1 MTAFFMAWMMFC
13 YIPCP
18 VTKWDENKKQDMLV
32 CFPIIGLMIGA
43 IDLLVYIICS
53 YFKLEFLGAAL
64 MSFMPWLLC
73 GFIHLDGF
81 MDCAD
86 AIMSCRDEK
95 RRLEILKDSH
105 VGAFAVI
112 SVLILGIL
120 SYASW
125 RQCCFNVPYVYILL
139 APLVS
144 RAVAGICVLGY
155 KPLEQSSYKAIHN
168 EGIKKS
174 KIVFLFIELAAA
186 LAVSFVFTGING
198 FALLVCALAAFLTVL
213 DAKHKLG
220 GMSGDISGCAVCIG
234 ELMGVVALCFLL

>member
-18 VTKWDENKKQDMLV
+18 VTKWDDSKKQDMLV

-43 IDLLVYIICS
+43 IDLAVYALCGL
-53 YFKLEFLGAAL
+53 FKIEFLGSAL
-64 MSFMPWLLC
+64 MSFMPWMLC

-86 AIMSCRDEK
+86 AVLSCRDQS

-112 SVLILGIL
+112 SVLILGLL
-120 SYASW
+120 SYAAW
-125 RQCCFNVPYVYILL
+125 RQCIFTVPYVIILL
-139 APLVS
+139 MPVIS

-155 KPLEQSSYKAIHN
+155 KPLPSSSYKAIHD

-174 KIVFLFIELAAA
+174 KIFILLVEFIAA
-186 LAVSFVFTGING
+186 LAVGFIFSGIKG
-198 FALLVCALAAFLTVL
+198 FALLVCAVGSYLTVL
-213 DAKHKLG
+213 DIKRKLG
-220 GMSGDISGCAVCIG
+220 GMSGDISGCAVCTG
-234 ELMGVVALCFLL
+234 ELMGVIALCFL